1 MLNINCNE
9 MKAAAAE
16 LKAGDEITLSG
27 TVYTARDA
35 AHKLIARCLEKG
47 ERIPFPLCGS
57 IIYYAGPTQTPD
69 GAVCGSFGPTTSGRM
84 DAFTPL
90 MLSHGVCATIGK
102 GGRSDEVTAAIV
114 KYKSPYLVALGG
126 AGALAASHI
135 TACEVVCFEA
145 LGCESVKKL
154 CFDKFPLYVGTDI
167 RGNSIYDLG
176 GRH

>member
-9 MKAAAAE
+9 IKAAASE

-35 AHKLIARCLEKG
+35 AHKLIARYLERG
-47 ERIPFPLCGS
+47 ECVPFPLDGS
-57 IIYYAGPTQTPD
+57 ILYYAGPTQTQI

-90 MLSHGVCATIGK
+90 LLAHGVCATIGK
-102 GGRSDEVTAAIV
+102 GGRSAEVTAAIV
-114 KYKSPYLVALGG
+114 KHKSPYFVALGG

-135 TACEVVCFEA
+135 TLCEVVCFDE